1 MQSAALQLFV
11 VAILTLP
18 KCQVAVAIV
27 NRVFTE
33 MYDVTAENVPVS
45 CFHFLLQL
53 SSSFLFDFVPGE
65 SCSLNSFAL
74 PPSPPHPSFF
84 ADRQRSVSQRAPSR
98 PHQSGA
104 AAIQPARASGH

>member
-1 MQSAALQLFV
+1 MQSAALQLLV

-45 CFHFLLQL
+45 YFLLVA
-53 SSSFLFDFVPGE
+53 SPFFLI
-65 SCSLNSFAL
+65 SL
-74 PPSPPHPSFF
+74 
-84 ADRQRSVSQRAPSR
+84 
-98 PHQSGA
+98 
-104 AAIQPARASGH
+104 